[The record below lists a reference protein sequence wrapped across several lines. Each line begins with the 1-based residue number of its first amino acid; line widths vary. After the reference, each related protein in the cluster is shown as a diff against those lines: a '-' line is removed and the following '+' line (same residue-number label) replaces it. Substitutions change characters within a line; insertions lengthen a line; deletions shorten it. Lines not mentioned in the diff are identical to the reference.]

1 MRSHGGRAGDG
12 GGRVWTKGE
21 GFEEGRTRSLRIRR
35 KSAEQGRGG
44 VEGVR
49 GSDTEG
55 TGVESRGR
63 NSVGCIKSRSAGMLY
78 SLGRRAGWVR
88 RLGRRAG

>member
-1 MRSHGGRAGDG
+1 MRGHGGRAGDG
-12 GGRVWTKGE
+12 RVRTKGE
-21 GFEEGRTRSLRIRR
+21 GFEEGRTRSLRIRGMC
-35 KSAEQGRGG
+35 AEHGRGG

-49 GSDTEG
+49 GTDAEG

-63 NSVGCIKSRSAGMLY
+63 NSVGCIKGRSAGMLY

-88 RLGRRAG
+88 RLGSRAG